1 VSDVTDKHPG
11 ILLFGGTF
19 DPIHNGHIQIARF
32 VAAKLSVQKVIFIPS
47 AHPPHKEIHSLTP
60 APMRLALTQLALAD
74 DDLFEVS
81 DCELN
86 RRGPSFTLDT
96 VRYFRTLY
104 DPDTPLY
111 WLIGADTISE
121 LPGWYKV
128 DKLLEECTIV
138 TARRPGYHAQL
149 DPALF
154 QTVLTPAQITRLQQ
168 HIIYTP
174 QFDISATDI
183 RSRIRRGLPVNE
195 LIPPKVLQYITDNNL
210 YKSHT

>member
-1 VSDVTDKHPG
+1 MSDVTDKHPG

-19 DPIHNGHIQIARF
+19 DPIHNGHIQIARLI
-32 VAAKLSVQKVIFIPS
+32 AAKLTVHKVIFIPS
-47 AHPPHKEIHSLTP
+47 AHPPHKEPHSLTP
-60 APMRLALTQLALAD
+60 APMRLALTQLALEG

-81 DCELN
+81 DCELH

-96 VRYFRTLY
+96 IRYFR
-104 DPDTPLY
+104 DQFGPDTTLY

-128 DKLLEECTIV
+128 NQLVEQCTIV
-138 TARRPGYHAQL
+138 TARRPGYQAQL
-149 DPALF
+149 SSALF
-154 QTVLTPAQITRLQQ
+154 QNVLTPAQITRLQQ
-168 HIIYTP
+168 HVIDTP
-174 QFDISATDI
+174 EFDISATDI
-183 RSRIRRGLPVNE
+183 RSRLRRGLTVNE